1 MKAQQKEENADDD
14 ARHAAAAAHG
24 SAKTLSEPVVGQPMK
39 PTAQADAGSNDAD
52 LNAPSPPP
60 TTP

>member
-1 MKAQQKEENADDD
+1 MKAQQTEQSAGGD
-14 ARHAAAAAHG
+14 ARPATAAAHG
-24 SAKTLSEPVVGQPMK
+24 SAKTLSEPVIGQPME
-39 PTAQADAGSNDAD
+39 PTARADADLNDAD